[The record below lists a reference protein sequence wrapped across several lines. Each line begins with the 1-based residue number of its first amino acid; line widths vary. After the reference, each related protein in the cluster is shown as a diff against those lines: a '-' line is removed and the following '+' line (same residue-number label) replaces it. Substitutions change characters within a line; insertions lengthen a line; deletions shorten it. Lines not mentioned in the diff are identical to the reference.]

1 MYDVHLTDTAL
12 RCLSDIESYKA
23 FYLGPLGAARF
34 VDALFA
40 DTLEN
45 LRTDPLRC
53 RFNAQL
59 AEFGLAVRERL
70 DRHDYRTL
78 YEVTE
83 NRVYIL
89 LFLHTRQDIGAALW
103 RHMLLN
109 E

>member
-1 MYDVHLTDTAL
+1 MYDVHLTNTAL
-12 RCLSDIESYKA
+12 QCLNDIESFKA
-23 FYLGPLGAARF
+23 STLDPQGSARF
-34 VDALFA
+34 VDMLFA
-40 DTLEN
+40 DTLQH

-53 RFNAQL
+53 RYNVQL

-83 NRVYIL
+83 NRVVIL
-89 LFLHTRQDIGAALW
+89 LILHTRQDIGAALW

-109 E
+109 